1 MRWWMRNAGLG
12 LLAFVITGASLA
24 GESSAATV
32 MADDDP
38 PVFLPFAYPPDGL
51 HMMGEPKGKGA
62 GTPGVTA
69 PLVPPAAKASPS
81 PPRSRVEV
89 LDDLFHQLAGA
100 SDKDEAV
107 GVASR
112 IERLWL
118 ESGSDTVD
126 LLIGRATAAIGKGNA
141 DLARGLLDKVVVLDP
156 DWAEGWNKR
165 ANLRYLADDDAGA
178 MMDIGHVLAL
188 EPRHFGALTGMAVI
202 MNRHGFKKDALALLR
217 RAAALY
223 PHNSDVDEMIETL
236 VLEVDGRPT

>member
-1 MRWWMRNAGLG
+1 MRRLMRNAGLG
-12 LLAFVITGASLA
+12 LLASVITGAA
-24 GESSAATV
+24 FDGESSAATP

-38 PVFLPFAYPPDGL
+38 PVFLPFSYPPDGL
-51 HMMGEPKGKGA
+51 HMMGEPKGKAA

-69 PLVPPAAKASPS
+69 PLVPPAKAPPP

-100 SDKDEAV
+100 NDKDEAV

-126 LLIGRATAAIGKGNA
+126 LLVGRATAAIGKGNS

-165 ANLRYLADDDAGA
+165 ATLRYLADDDAGA
-178 MMDIGHVLAL
+178 MVDIGHVLAL

-202 MNRHGFKKDALALLR
+202 MNRHGFKKDALVLLR
-217 RAAALY
+217 RVAALY

-236 VLEVDGRPT
+236 VPEVDGRPT